1 MLRRRQ
7 AEVKRD
13 GQRAIGTYRSFAGYR
28 PHSSRQQ
35 RSTRSLARYD
45 ALAELESMIR
55 CRRERPAQP
64 LCSILLSGSRLS
76 DSKTRDW
83 PWKDGLKRAEREGRR
98 GGVQRVLVICYYL
111 EISEKQLPEVKF
123 IFSK

>member
-28 PHSSRQQ
+28 PHSSQQQ

-45 ALAELESMIR
+45 ALAELGSMIR
-55 CRRERPAQP
+55 RRREQAALP
-64 LCSILLSGSRLS
+64 LCSILLSGSRLN
-76 DSKTRDW
+76 DSETRDW
-83 PWKDGLKRAEREGRR
+83 KYGLKRAEREGRR
-98 GGVQRVLVICYYL
+98 GGVQRVICCSPL
-111 EISEKQLPEVKF
+111 NF
-123 IFSK
+123 